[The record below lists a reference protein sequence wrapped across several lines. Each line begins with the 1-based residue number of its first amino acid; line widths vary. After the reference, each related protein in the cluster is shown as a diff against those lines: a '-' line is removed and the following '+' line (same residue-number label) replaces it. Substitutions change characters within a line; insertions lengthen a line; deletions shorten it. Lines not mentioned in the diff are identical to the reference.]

1 MVLTSSPT
9 KILCKSV
16 KGFLGYDWT
25 YKQTEFTITSSS
37 IYKYLVRNTV
47 AFSLAAI
54 AHWDWPDHWPQL
66 FDILIQVQSAFLGEG
81 ISIFINVILDC
92 SQCPGVFD
100 L

>member
-9 KILCKSV
+9 KILGKSV
-16 KGFLGYDWT
+16 KGFLSYDWT
-25 YKQTEFTITSSS
+25 YKLTEFTITYSS

-66 FDILIQVQSAFLGEG
+66 FDILIQVQSAFWKEFL
-81 ISIFINVILDC
+81 SLLMLF
-92 SQCPGVFD
+92 
-100 L
+100 